1 MATTFSFDLKAE
13 YDTLHSR
20 FPNHKEAPL
29 IGITGN
35 FSDGIPAA
43 AVRRRTFYVSAQPFE
58 PDERYPAWQKRNGTV
73 SAINR
78 RE

>member
-1 MATTFSFDLKAE
+1 MLS
-13 YDTLHSR
+13 
-20 FPNHKEAPL
+20 APGKRSGKRRSL
-29 IGITGN
+29 RGLDGN